1 MWATVGCAEV
11 LRYLGNGFIGALRL
25 ALWPRHRPLRVER
38 ICVYRIGAI
47 GDLVCATP
55 ALFAIRRAYP
65 EARLTL
71 LTTPGN
77 YSRARHAE
85 ELLGGAGWIDEVIS
99 YDLDQVRTMKDRVAF
114 GRKLRARKFE
124 VWFDLTLDRAR
135 LTRMLRDMVLARLL
149 GARWAFGWRL
159 EHLGFAA
166 RAEAEMREF
175 PDEVERL
182 AAVLRSS
189 GIDDDAT
196 SFPSLAS
203 EPAEAMRSLLDEA
216 ARERR
221 PIVVIAPGARRP
233 CNLWPTDRFAAVC
246 AYLTSK
252 GVSVFLLGS
261 AAEYSLCEEIRCGS
275 RVVTNLA
282 GKLSLPGSY
291 SLLRRSDLLI
301 CVDSGPQHLASAA
314 GTRCIAIF
322 SQRNPRRRWYP
333 HGNQHRV
340 LEGSVECHTCLLDV
354 CPFDNRCINQ
364 ITVEQVLAAV
374 TASLDASEQ
383 GRAEQASCSPQ
394 VASE

>member
-196 SFPSLAS
+196 IFLRSQASLPTTRCAPYLMRPRGNGGRSSSLRRALGGRAICGQPTDLPRCAPISQVKAS
-203 EPAEAMRSLLDEA
+203 RCFCSGARLSTRCAKRYVAEAA
-216 ARERR
+216 
-221 PIVVIAPGARRP
+221 
-233 CNLWPTDRFAAVC
+233 
-246 AYLTSK
+246 
-252 GVSVFLLGS
+252 
-261 AAEYSLCEEIRCGS
+261 
-275 RVVTNLA
+275 
-282 GKLSLPGSY
+282 
-291 SLLRRSDLLI
+291 
-301 CVDSGPQHLASAA
+301 
-314 GTRCIAIF
+314 
-322 SQRNPRRRWYP
+322 
-333 HGNQHRV
+333 
-340 LEGSVECHTCLLDV
+340 
-354 CPFDNRCINQ
+354 
-364 ITVEQVLAAV
+364 
-374 TASLDASEQ
+374 
-383 GRAEQASCSPQ
+383 
-394 VASE
+394 